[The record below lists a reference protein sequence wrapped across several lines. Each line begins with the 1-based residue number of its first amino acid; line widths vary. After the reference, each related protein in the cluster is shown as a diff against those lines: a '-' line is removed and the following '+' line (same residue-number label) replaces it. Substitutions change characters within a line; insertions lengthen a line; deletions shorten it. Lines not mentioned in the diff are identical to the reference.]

1 MTSVIMAV
9 VYAVVSRSEVTG
21 LSQPTQCQHV
31 HDSVEDASRL
41 LGLEGVAVQRVE
53 LDPFGG
59 RVVHVV
65 TADEAAAACPSC
77 GATKVTKQLS
87 VPAAHS
93 SKSSLPVCDT
103 PPGGGCGRPQ
113 CGTSGC
119 MGLGF

>member
-1 MTSVIMAV
+1 MPLYEYTCDKCDSEFELLI
-9 VYAVVSRSEVTG
+9 RS
-21 LSQPTQCQHV
+21 
-31 HDSVEDASRL
+31 
-41 LGLEGVAVQRVE
+41 
-53 LDPFGG
+53 
-59 RVVHVV
+59 
-65 TADEAAAACPSC
+65 TAETPACPSC